1 MSNLAMSSALAAI
14 DNNDGRDEGQ
24 PGTVGTVG
32 PLFSQQSSSPL
43 AKHVKSA
50 GAKPSRPFVWL
61 GQVRDVSSIDFSS
74 VEGKKIK
81 FERKMTSG
89 DVLTLLKR
97 EIQDIGTAR

>member
-1 MSNLAMSSALAAI
+1 MSSALAAI

-24 PGTVGTVG
+24 PGTVG

-61 GQVRDVSSIDFSS
+61 GQVRDISSVDFSS